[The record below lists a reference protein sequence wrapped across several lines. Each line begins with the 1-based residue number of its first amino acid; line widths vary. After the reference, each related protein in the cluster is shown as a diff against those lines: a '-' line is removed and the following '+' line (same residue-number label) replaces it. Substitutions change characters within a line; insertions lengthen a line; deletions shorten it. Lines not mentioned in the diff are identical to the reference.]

1 MDNESHV
8 DDIKDVNE
16 VIKNND
22 DNQENMPKRNKHI
35 DNLIIAYGII
45 EEQKTFLSEYYEDK
59 FNIDDIK
66 EKFEEILRCIE
77 RKLKT
82 ECKHNYVSDTIDLDP
97 DESVDIIYCNFC
109 YSTFSKKPSLSFNE
123 RNKC

>member
-1 MDNESHV
+1 MDNEDKV
-8 DDIKDVNE
+8 DDVVE
-16 VIKNND
+16 NND
-22 DNQENMPKRNKHI
+22 DNQTNTPKRNKHI

-66 EKFEEILRCIE
+66 EKFEEILRCME

-82 ECKHNYVSDTIDLDP
+82 ECKHNYVNDTIDLDP
-97 DESVDIIYCNFC
+97 DESVEITYCNFC
-109 YSTFSKKPSLSFNE
+109 YSTFSKKPSLSLNE
-123 RNKC
+123 RSKNNLE